1 MPSIRPISLVLAS
14 LALVAC
20 GQKDADTSTPP
31 TVDAGPPAPQYIAQL
46 DVCATFPLATVEAA
60 IGKVRKSRPLSSSGS
75 QGASPYS
82 GGCHWIAE
90 KLKNVRVE
98 IGNEASVAAAKTTA
112 RAVVDAATAGPMQ
125 GSQPLAGLGEAAMI
139 KEDGPV
145 VMIVAAS
152 GSKVVQ
158 VISGDIG
165 RDATITLT
173 RTALEQ

>member
-1 MPSIRPISLVLAS
+1 MPSIRPLSLVLAS

-20 GQKDADTSTPP
+20 GNKDADTSTAPAA
-31 TVDAGPPAPQYIAQL
+31 DAGPPAPQYVATL

-90 KLKNVRVE
+90 KMKNVRVE
-98 IGNEASVAAAKTTA
+98 IGNEASLGAAKTTA
-112 RAVVDAATAGPMQ
+112 RAVVDGATAGPMQ

-145 VMIVAAS
+145 VMIVAAA
-152 GSKVVQ
+152 GNKVVQ

-165 RDATITLT
+165 RDATISVT
-173 RTALEQ
+173 RAALE